1 MSQAPAVKPISLP
14 CWGNWRRTSTGASH
28 QRTTARGCQA
38 PMLNVFVPRP
48 HGLVRTDPAAEP
60 RIPEDALWI
69 DMLES
74 TAEEEQLVERTFNIE
89 VPTRDEMKEIETSS
103 RLYEHNGALYMTATV
118 AAQLDTDRPVST
130 AITFILVG
138 NRLVTNRHIDTK
150 PFQQFAAYAE
160 NHSSACQNALAV
172 LAGIIEALT
181 ERIAD
186 ILERVGADLDTISGS
201 IFTRRGKGQPMS
213 RDLRALIER
222 IGFNGELNSKAR
234 ESLVSL
240 GRLLMFVQQS
250 GNVDM
255 PNEQRDR
262 FRSISRDVVSLSDH
276 ASFLGSKVS
285 FLLEATL
292 GLINVEQN
300 NIIKIFSVAAVLFL
314 PPTLI
319 ASIYGMNFDLLPQL
333 PGRYSDFF
341 FALMLMVASMGVTFA
356 FFKKKGWL

>member
-1 MSQAPAVKPISLP
+1 
-14 CWGNWRRTSTGASH
+14 
-28 QRTTARGCQA
+28 
-38 PMLNVFVPRP
+38 MLNVFVPRP
-48 HGLVRTDPAAEP
+48 HGLVRADPSVEP
-60 RIPEDALWI
+60 RIPDDVLWV
-69 DMLES
+69 DMLEP
-74 TAEEEQLVERTFNIE
+74 TPEEEKLVEQTFNID
-89 VPTRDEMKEIETSS
+89 VPSREEMKEIETSN
-103 RLYEHNGALYMTATV
+103 RLYEDNGALYMTATV

-138 NRLVTNRHIDTK
+138 DRLVTNRHIDTK

-160 NHSSACQNALAV
+160 KHPSACHNALAV

-186 ILERVGADLDTISGS
+186 ILERVGADLDSVSGS
-201 IFTRRGKGQPMS
+201 IFVRRGNGQPTS

-240 GRLLMFVQQS
+240 GRLLMFAQQS
-250 GNVDM
+250 GNVEM
-255 PNEQRDR
+255 RGEQRDR

-319 ASIYGMNFDLLPQL
+319 ASIYGMNFDLLPNL
-333 PGRYSDFF
+333 PGRYSNFLF
-341 FALMLMVASMGVTFA
+341 SLTLMLASMGITFA
-356 FFKKKGWL
+356 LFKRKGWL